1 MVPIDC
7 KACMGKFCV
16 EHRGTVE
23 HGCEERKENLR
34 NSYQERWFRKGKTGG
49 ERVNGNGSP
58 KVGSSTSNLGTD
70 IKSKF
75 GKLNLGG
82 VSSLTSSNGSSSN
95 SNSTPMN
102 KTSTPTPQKTTN
114 QLLNLSIS
122 WTRVISGCQNLF
134 LEFQELRRKR
144 ERKRESFLPIF
155 PSLL

>member
-102 KTSTPTPQKTTN
+102 KTSTPTPQKDNKPTSKPFN
-114 QLLNLSIS
+114 FMDKSDK
-122 WTRVISGCQNLF
+122 WVPKPLF
-134 LEFQELRRKR
+134 GVSRA
-144 ERKRESFLPIF
+144 
-155 PSLL
+155 